1 MWKKGIIDVIDGAF
15 VILAK
20 NGLREQL
27 PIGGIACLMLEPG
40 THISHAAVCLSAQV
54 GTLLVCVGK
63 AGVRLYS
70 SGQPGVARSDRLLW
84 QAKLALDDAA
94 RLKIVHKIYE
104 LRIKEKPPERRSIE
118 QLRGI
123 EGAQVRTLYGL
134 MAKRFGVKW
143 FEKSIFFRCA
153 VLHFCKTECFHYLLR
168 NNYSLDVL
176 PLVLVLSCIKVKW
189 LRMLSCSK

>member
-70 SGQPGVARSDRLLW
+70 SGQPAMTNREWRKNAVRNRQL
-84 QAKLALDDAA
+84 
-94 RLKIVHKIYE
+94 
-104 LRIKEKPPERRSIE
+104 E
-118 QLRGI
+118 QLFDR
-123 EGAQVRTLYGL
+123 
-134 MAKRFGVKW
+134 VKQL
-143 FEKSIFFRCA
+143 EK
-153 VLHFCKTECFHYLLR
+153 
-168 NNYSLDVL
+168 NG
-176 PLVLVLSCIKVKW
+176 
-189 LRMLSCSK
+189 